1 MAMAVLRILR
11 RGIGGALGQ
20 RLFVTEPS
28 HRCRRCVSV
37 PLPSRGFSS
46 STVPPSSAKATNEA
60 ADDERIISALVV
72 NRPGTLAQIAD
83 VFGYADQNITG
94 LCVRS
99 TVVPE
104 LSRVTITCRMREQ
117 ELVGLQKRL
126 RALVS
131 VTFFH
136 ITSMASC
143 VQNNEFLLRSQ
154 VLIRIMR
161 DDVKH
166 DQLMALLERYTAEIV
181 FGQDSSVIPEEGL
194 SMPDTED
201 INYDKAVKSEMQ
213 QRQHTHNDDGYGEIF
228 LHLAHDPAEIN
239 AFVAELR
246 ELGFTILELQNC
258 GPLFLD
264 TSQSTLDTES
274 STSFT
279 REVATEVEKLVT
291 IPEIF
296 AYQLPQNIKDTDNLD
311 ESAHNY
317 EAEIMDADYL
327 QQIPLMSTFKL
338 HTNEQGY
345 FSNER
350 LGLHARIAH
359 QLYEMAPQ
367 DISVPRFVLLIGIP
381 GAGKS
386 TILGHLELI
395 GQLQLGDFVNFDVD
409 DVIALLPEF
418 YHAMLNIGLGNES
431 TTKRNNIPGPQVRY
445 QMCRDEARFILKK
458 NLYSAIMSRKNIILH
473 GSGKSFTSYTNIIDQ
488 VKSAGFDTHVVCLDI
503 PVEVAYERVEKR
515 SNGYGRNVPHSLV
528 DFTSSLITRNFR
540 RLATRVPNAHLFDSN
555 EIPPRLVWSKQRSEV
570 VVEDPDDP
578 VQQRYQL

>member
-1 MAMAVLRILR
+1 M
-11 RGIGGALGQ
+11 
-20 RLFVTEPS
+20 S
-28 HRCRRCVSV
+28 
-37 PLPSRGFSS
+37 SRSFSS
-46 STVPPSSAKATNEA
+46 SAGPSSSAKATSETV
-60 ADDERIISALVV
+60 DDERIISALVV

-83 VFGYADQNITG
+83 VFGYADQNITR

-154 VLIRIMR
+154 VLVRIVR
-161 DDVKH
+161 DDAKH

-194 SMPDTED
+194 TVPDTED
-201 INYDKAVKSEMQ
+201 INYDKAVESAMQ
-213 QRQHTHNDDGYGEIF
+213 QSQHAHDDDGDGEIF
-228 LHLAHDPAEIN
+228 LHLAHEPAQID
-239 AFVAELR
+239 AFAGELS

-291 IPEIF
+291 MPEISD
-296 AYQLPQNIKDTDNLD
+296 YQLPQNVKDTAKLD

-327 QQIPLMSTFKL
+327 QQIPLTSTFKL
-338 HTNEQGY
+338 HTNE
-345 FSNER
+345 
-350 LGLHARIAH
+350 
-359 QLYEMAPQ
+359 
-367 DISVPRFVLLIGIP
+367 
-381 GAGKS
+381 
-386 TILGHLELI
+386 
-395 GQLQLGDFVNFDVD
+395 
-409 DVIALLPEF
+409 
-418 YHAMLNIGLGNES
+418 
-431 TTKRNNIPGPQVRY
+431 
-445 QMCRDEARFILKK
+445 
-458 NLYSAIMSRKNIILH
+458 
-473 GSGKSFTSYTNIIDQ
+473 
-488 VKSAGFDTHVVCLDI
+488 
-503 PVEVAYERVEKR
+503 
-515 SNGYGRNVPHSLV
+515 
-528 DFTSSLITRNFR
+528 
-540 RLATRVPNAHLFDSN
+540 
-555 EIPPRLVWSKQRSEV
+555 
-570 VVEDPDDP
+570 
-578 VQQRYQL
+578 